1 MANVVGKLDINRN
14 GALLTTVDI
23 DKSTVFTEEIPGTR
37 LINCPIATQAVL
49 NLKENDYVLFDDE
62 PLSINIIPDIE
73 VDGASPSDKY
83 TITFE
88 AEFYKLLDTYIKND
102 QGKRTFTKYGTAAD
116 HLETLIASAGN
127 GWHVVQVD
135 STEEFLLD
143 YNDTYIRGGL
153 NMIAEAAGLEW
164 DAFYK
169 GITMRKTIG
178 RDTGLVFEVG
188 RGKGLHKIKRSP
200 DASKSVITRLYGKGG
215 TRNITSKY
223 RDGAQT
229 NLIIEGEYIQ
239 TAGVTAGTE
248 RVKEGTYTNEKI
260 FPHFKGVVGA
270 VTVAKN
276 SEGVVTSFTI
286 VDTAI
291 NFNINSQ
298 LQEGI
303 KAKVGFL
310 TGALTGIEFEVESYN
325 ASTKVL
331 VLIPNK
337 DTNNYITPNDLNLP
351 EVGDKWTV
359 YDIIMPDAYFV
370 TSEAELRAE
379 MVTYLEENRF
389 QNLIFDT
396 KPSPKYLR
404 DNQIRLRGGDTVKAV
419 QAAIGVNEILRF
431 IKISFPV
438 VDRFDVTGTIG
449 NKIVYS
455 EVTKL
460 FADVLNTTKQV
471 QQIDR
476 RAAIIAKRNS
486 QNLKVLADSIFDVDG
501 NFDATKFNVGVLSA
515 LLGIFGLQSSD
526 FLLSKVFITAN
537 FGGDINA
544 VNISAGE
551 LIHLEYTHGGTDNI
565 WQMQPITQS
574 GLVAGNKYYV
584 YSKISTTSNAGT
596 FIITTD
602 QLKPNDNLGF
612 YTLRTGI
619 IYPVN
624 GGYRDADFTYGITTI
639 NGRQIK
645 AGIIE
650 GNTGALSLNL
660 DTGDIFGKLTFRASN
675 GTIKDVAA
683 VDNKAALADANA
695 LAAQITADNAKGQAE
710 GALKELADIADDGI
724 LDASEKV
731 SELKNW
737 RLIESEL
744 PLVQQQANAY
754 GVSITDYNAKFTAL
768 GNYVTPL
775 FANMNVNS
783 PIDRTEFINKFKD
796 YYNARQAVYNAI
808 ANATKSLVD
817 NISVGGV
824 NMIQDSSFER
834 GYLITDAAYI
844 GLASATNAANAQN
857 GSKIFYI
864 DGSGDRYAYI
874 TNAQFNAVAGKE
886 YTISFYT
893 KTAGPI
899 FGTSSYVFDQVD
911 HYILNFDNSTSDWN
925 RSVIVFKAVR
935 SGNHSLRFGFFSN
948 SYAWMGVDC
957 IQVEEG
963 NTVTPW
969 KASSIDLQ
977 ADLDAAIA
985 KGTEALRQLAEISND
1000 GILDV
1005 SEKTTI
1011 RKEFEVIYYE
1021 KNILVEQ
1028 ANTFNVSSVNYV
1040 AYWTT
1045 LINLLQNYWLA
1056 DMTIATPVDRTQFNT
1071 AFENY
1076 YSNRA
1081 NLYKFITDAANGKIV
1096 DINFGGIN
1104 LLKNSG
1110 EFTSGDYW
1118 INANLGGTF
1127 TDGTGCIF
1135 STDLEGHP
1143 LQYSEPLA
1151 LKPNTIYTY
1160 SGWLYSELGYTG
1172 TNGKIQ
1178 PLHFWLGNTPNNNN
1192 YAQEEQV
1199 IALDQYVPGIGW
1211 KYYYVTFRTPN
1222 SGSTIYMRPYVYM
1235 AVGQSVGSR
1244 MYATNLQVAEES
1256 KPTPWKKSAFQ
1267 ISREA
1272 QDKANAAI
1280 NAANAY
1286 ADSVALSKANI
1297 AQAAAIAAAQSDAQS
1312 RAETA
1317 YTNAVA
1323 ASNSY
1328 AQTAANGAS
1337 STAQIAAAADAS
1349 NKATKAYNDAVANA
1363 NALYNQLT
1371 NSLKGLAYQDFVELS
1386 KLGSTVVENG
1396 RIKAVLLDVQAIWA
1410 NIIEVGLLRAQDI
1423 EALTLVLTKG
1433 VIGGWNINNQAISSP
1448 NLLFGGVPTM
1458 QMVAATNSIEFNT
1471 SISSGSVW
1479 NSSTQNWEG
1488 VSVQRNIGSKVDP
1501 DGLYIRSQGVD
1512 RGVSGAKAAL
1522 HLEAVGDASQ
1532 GMYVSAAPDRMAA
1545 WINGNTQLYG
1555 AQYHKIRAVYNFPYY
1570 CQFDDHTL
1578 VINNGNGTI
1587 VLPNIGPGSLDG
1599 REMVMRNNSGAA
1611 VTIQVQNTT
1620 NQYIISDSVSG
1631 GSSFSIPPGY
1641 KLTMKNIGSYWVQ
1654 F

>member
-23 DKSTVFTEEIPGTR
+23 DKSTVFSEEIPGTR
-37 LINCPIATQAVL
+37 LINCPIATQEVL

-88 AEFYKLLDTYIKND
+88 AEFYKLLDTYVKND
-102 QGKRTFTKYGTAAD
+102 QGKRTFSLYGTAAD

-135 STEEFLLD
+135 STEEFQLD

-215 TRNITSKY
+215 TRNINSKY

-276 SEGVVTSFTI
+276 NEGVVTSFTI
-286 VDTAI
+286 VDPSL

-298 LQEGI
+298 LQEGV

-325 ASTKVL
+325 ATTKVL

-337 DTNNYITPNDLNLP
+337 DTNNYITPNDDNLP
-351 EVGDKWTV
+351 EVGDKWTI

-389 QNLIFDT
+389 QNLVFDT
-396 KPSPKYLR
+396 KASPKYLR

-431 IKISFPV
+431 IKISFPL

-449 NKIVYS
+449 NKVVYS

-486 QNLKVLADSIFDVDG
+486 QNLKVLADSIFDADG

-574 GLVAGNKYYV
+574 SLVAGNKYYV

-602 QLKPNDNLGF
+602 QLKPNDNPGF

-624 GGYRDADFTYGITTI
+624 SGYRDADFTYGITTI

-675 GTIKDVAA
+675 GTIKDVAT

-744 PLVQQQANAY
+744 SLVQQQANAY

-817 NISVGGV
+817 NISVGGRNTFSRDTPLNGNGLSAIEHNRPDIGGNV
-824 NMIQDSSFER
+824 DNGTLGTPNGVFAVGNPNSLAVLRFEQVITSNGEWTVS
-834 GYLITDAAYI
+834 GYV
-844 GLASATNAANAQN
+844 ASN
-857 GSKIFYI
+857 G
-864 DGSGDRYAYI
+864 
-874 TNAQFNAVAGKE
+874 
-886 YTISFYT
+886 
-893 KTAGPI
+893 
-899 FGTSSYVFDQVD
+899 VFDMPVD
-911 HYILNFDNSTSDWN
+911 ICDSADIKSIAVTRTYTYFEVTINVTNYDGAVYRFVDFNSIPYIYLYIKDLKIEKGN
-925 RSVIVFKAVR
+925 KATGW
-935 SGNHSLRFGFFSN
+935 S
-948 SYAWMGVDC
+948 AAP
-957 IQVEEG
+957 E
-963 NTVTPW
+963 
-969 KASSIDLQ
+969 DLQ
-977 ADLDAAIA
+977 KDLDAAIA
-985 KGTEALRQLAEISND
+985 KGTEALRQLGEISND

-1021 KNILVEQ
+1021 KNILVGQ
-1028 ANTFNVSSVNYV
+1028 ANTFNVSSDNYI

-1479 NSSTQNWEG
+1479 NSSTQSWEG

>member
-23 DKSTVFTEEIPGTR
+23 DKSTVFSEEIPGTR
-37 LINCPIATQAVL
+37 LINCPIASQAVL

-73 VDGASPSDKY
+73 VDGASPSTKY

-88 AEFYKLLDTYIKND
+88 AEFYKLLDTYVKND

-143 YNDTYIRGGL
+143 YNDTYIRGAL

-276 SEGVVTSFTI
+276 TEEVVTSFTI

-298 LQEGI
+298 LQEGV

-325 ASTKVL
+325 ATTKVL
-331 VLIPNK
+331 TLIPNK

-431 IKISFPV
+431 IKISFPL
-438 VDRFDVTGTIG
+438 VDRFDITGTIG

-460 FADVLNTTKQV
+460 FADLLNTTKQV

-486 QNLKVLADSIFDVDG
+486 QNLKVLADSIFDADG

-551 LIHLEYTHGGTDNI
+551 LIHLEYTHGGTDNV

-602 QLKPNDNLGF
+602 QLKPNDNPGF

-650 GNTGALSLNL
+650 GNTGALTLNL

-775 FANMNVNS
+775 FANMNINS

-808 ANATKSLVD
+808 ANATKELIGS
-817 NISVGGV
+817 ISVGGRNTFKTTTPLSPEGFNLTPRHV
-824 NMIQDSSFER
+824 IKGV
-834 GYLITDAAYI
+834 GYD
-844 GLASATNAANAQN
+844 GLPLNN
-857 GSKIFYI
+857 GI
-864 DGSGDRYAYI
+864 YA
-874 TNAQFNAVAGKE
+874 V
-886 YTISFYT
+886 
-893 KTAGPI
+893 GPA
-899 FGTSSYVFDQVD
+899 
-911 HYILNFDNSTSDWN
+911 DNS
-925 RSVIVFKAVR
+925 
-935 SGNHSLRFGFFSN
+935 
-948 SYAWMGVDC
+948 
-957 IQVEEG
+957 
-963 NTVTPW
+963 
-969 KASSIDLQ
+969 
-977 ADLDAAIA
+977 
-985 KGTEALRQLAEISND
+985 
-1000 GILDV
+1000 
-1005 SEKTTI
+1005 
-1011 RKEFEVIYYE
+1011 
-1021 KNILVEQ
+1021 
-1028 ANTFNVSSVNYV
+1028 
-1040 AYWTT
+1040 
-1045 LINLLQNYWLA
+1045 
-1056 DMTIATPVDRTQFNT
+1056 
-1071 AFENY
+1071 
-1076 YSNRA
+1076 RA
-1081 NLYKFITDAANGKIV
+1081 NLRIYNVITENGSWTVSGYYKSNGAGSNFYPYVDICDLNPTVIPYDTPNVYQYFEFTIDVNNWSDNIYNFVDFSNIGYVYVQIQDLKIEKGNKATGWSAAPEDIQNQISQLGNDIVTKAAAAEQAAKNYAVSQDTQLKVLTDAYADGKVSAEEQSRINQAASNLATARSEIETARLAAVDYANSQIA
-1096 DINFGGIN
+1096 IA
-1104 LLKNSG
+1104 
-1110 EFTSGDYW
+1110 
-1118 INANLGGTF
+1118 NANVLSSAAAT
-1127 TDGTGCIF
+1127 
-1135 STDLEGHP
+1135 
-1143 LQYSEPLA
+1143 
-1151 LKPNTIYTY
+1151 
-1160 SGWLYSELGYTG
+1160 
-1172 TNGKIQ
+1172 
-1178 PLHFWLGNTPNNNN
+1178 
-1192 YAQEEQV
+1192 AQTK
-1199 IALDQYVPGIGW
+1199 AD
-1211 KYYYVTFRTPN
+1211 
-1222 SGSTIYMRPYVYM
+1222 
-1235 AVGQSVGSR
+1235 ASR
-1244 MYATNLQVAEES
+1244 
-1256 KPTPWKKSAFQ
+1256 
-1267 ISREA
+1267 
-1272 QDKANAAI
+1272 NAAI
-1280 NAANAY
+1280 TSSQEYARAQDAYLKTLTDSY
-1286 ADSVALSKANI
+1286 ADGKVSTEEQARI
-1297 AQAAAIAAAQSDAQS
+1297 AQAAVILQAAKDDATTK
-1312 RAETA
+1312 ANTA
-1317 YTNAVA
+1317 AGYGQA
-1323 ASNSY
+1323 
-1328 AQTAANGAS
+1328 AQTA
-1337 STAQIAAAADAS
+1337 
-1349 NKATKAYNDAVANA
+1349 
-1363 NALYNQLT
+1363 YNQLT
-1371 NSLKGLAYQDFVELS
+1371 AALKPLAYQDVVQLS
-1386 KLGSTVVENG
+1386 QLQNTVISNG
-1396 RIKAVLLDVQAIWA
+1396 MLVNTLIDTNYVRS
-1410 NIIEVGLLRAQDI
+1410 NIINVGYIQGMSLDFTQGR
-1423 EALTLVLTKG
+1423 V
-1433 VIGGWNINNQAISSP
+1433 GGWNITSTNLYGSNGGTTIELNVTNNDPFFQVLAANGSFTRINYQGVRTTYTVTDDVKVLRAMFINADRVFFKNGVDS
-1448 NLLFGGVPTM
+1448 NGDDQYGGRVGDYGSNGF
-1458 QMVAATNSIEFNT
+1458 AFIERN
-1471 SISSGSVW
+1471 SGSILINTYDITANHFMTGNNVRY
-1479 NSSTQNWEG
+1479 NTLTNLSDIRFKKRIKTVKYGLKEIVGLEPIQYKYKLPKGDKIQDTSTHMGFSAQQVREIIPEL
-1488 VSVQRNIGSKVDP
+1488 VL
-1501 DGLYIRSQGVD
+1501 DGD
-1512 RGVSGAKAAL
+1512 RLSMSMIELIPVMVNAIKQLNNKIEILSNK
-1522 HLEAVGDASQ
+1522 
-1532 GMYVSAAPDRMAA
+1532 
-1545 WINGNTQLYG
+1545 LYG
-1555 AQYHKIRAVYNFPYY
+1555 N
-1570 CQFDDHTL
+1570 
-1578 VINNGNGTI
+1578 
-1587 VLPNIGPGSLDG
+1587 
-1599 REMVMRNNSGAA
+1599 
-1611 VTIQVQNTT
+1611 
-1620 NQYIISDSVSG
+1620 
-1631 GSSFSIPPGY
+1631 
-1641 KLTMKNIGSYWVQ
+1641 
-1654 F
+1654 